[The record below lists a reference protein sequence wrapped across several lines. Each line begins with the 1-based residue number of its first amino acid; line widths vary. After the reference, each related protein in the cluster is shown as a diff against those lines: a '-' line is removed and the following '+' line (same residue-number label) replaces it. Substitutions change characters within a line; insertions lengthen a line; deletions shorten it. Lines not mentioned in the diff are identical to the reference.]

1 MTGLEIQEAIF
12 YGTVFLFGVLG
23 YICGRM
29 R

>member
-1 MTGLEIQEAIF
+1 MTGLEIQEALL
-12 YGTVFLFGVLG
+12 YGSAFIFGVLG